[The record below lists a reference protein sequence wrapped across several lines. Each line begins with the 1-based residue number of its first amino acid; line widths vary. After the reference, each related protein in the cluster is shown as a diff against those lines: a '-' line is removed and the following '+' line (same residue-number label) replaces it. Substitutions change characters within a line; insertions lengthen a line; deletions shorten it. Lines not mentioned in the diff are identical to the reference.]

1 MKGAVSHLSVS
12 AEVSIAKV
20 DLVTRLSLVEF
31 QAIGAELENLLHKNT
46 MYPPWLAPSGKLL
59 KFTSE

>member
-31 QAIGAELENLLHKNT
+31 QAIGAELKICCIKILCIL
-46 MYPPWLAPSGKLL
+46 PD
-59 KFTSE
+59 

>member
-1 MKGAVSHLSVS
+1 MKGAVSHLSISAKVS
-12 AEVSIAKV
+12 KAKV

-46 MYPPWLAPSGKLL
+46 MYPP
-59 KFTSE
+59 